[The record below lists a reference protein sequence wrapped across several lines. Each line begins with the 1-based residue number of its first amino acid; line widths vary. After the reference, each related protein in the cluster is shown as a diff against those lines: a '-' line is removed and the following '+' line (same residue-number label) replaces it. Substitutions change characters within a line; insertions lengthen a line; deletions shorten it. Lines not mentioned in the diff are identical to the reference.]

1 MTVTTSSRVNDKLE
15 EKAISVAERYG
26 LQYVPRQNRSLSY
39 LLENIDQQIFVVNE
53 ARGLSYYESG
63 KSEAFF
69 HPNIAFLRIKNM
81 ERGERDS
88 LVEVCGLGEG
98 MSCLD
103 ATLGLASDALTLSYA
118 VGSSGKCTGVEK
130 SRSIYILVK
139 EGLACY
145 AELYPNLWET
155 ISRIDIHNGDNLE
168 FMKTRADKS
177 YDAVYFDFMFESPN
191 AKSHGI
197 QVIREHAADDRITER
212 HIEEAV
218 RVARK
223 SVVVK
228 CDFGGM
234 ERLVRCGFEVKKGNS
249 RKSFYYVGYDLGG

>member
-1 MTVTTSSRVNDKLE
+1 
-15 EKAISVAERYG
+15 
-26 LQYVPRQNRSLSY
+26 
-39 LLENIDQQIFVVNE
+39 
-53 ARGLSYYESG
+53 
-63 KSEAFF
+63 
-69 HPNIAFLRIKNM
+69 
-81 ERGERDS
+81 
-88 LVEVCGLGEG
+88 
-98 MSCLD
+98 
-103 ATLGLASDALTLSYA
+103 
-118 VGSSGKCTGVEK
+118 
-130 SRSIYILVK
+130 
-139 EGLACY
+139 
-145 AELYPNLWET
+145 
-155 ISRIDIHNGDNLE
+155 
-168 FMKTRADKS
+168 MKTRADKS

-249 RKSFYYVGYDLGG
+249 RKSFYYAGYDLNG